1 MWTCFMSRYICTALR
16 HLRFANDAPPR
27 ASVAVLYRPYV
38 LSESS
43 SMPSTWQQ
51 TALDQARAAASNTNT
66 VLEKIIELDLIHLLK
81 PMM

>member
-1 MWTCFMSRYICTALR
+1 
-16 HLRFANDAPPR
+16 
-27 ASVAVLYRPYV
+27 
-38 LSESS
+38 
-43 SMPSTWQQ
+43 MPSTWRK